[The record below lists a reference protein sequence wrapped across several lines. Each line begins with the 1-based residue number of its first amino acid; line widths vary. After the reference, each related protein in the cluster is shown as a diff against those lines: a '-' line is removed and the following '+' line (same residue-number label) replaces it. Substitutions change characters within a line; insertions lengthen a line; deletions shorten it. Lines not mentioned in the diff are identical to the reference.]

1 MNHDGYAKRMRT
13 QVLHYMG
20 KLLDS
25 ALNFLI

>member
-1 MNHDGYAKRMRT
+1 MNHDGYAKRMRI
-13 QVLHYMG
+13 QILRYVG